1 MYGESSKG
9 VPFPGV
15 TPISS
20 RPPALGLCRRYGHH
34 QQDERR
40 NHKGISMGQRAGS
53 PGIRRSKICLTR
65 DIVRLVEATMPMG
78 RDSVGGKR
86 HLTPPRCPVCYTW
99 AESVTRQSCR
109 SQPVA
114 ICQKR
119 PSLTLGLEIAQ
130 APIGQANGRGVPPDI
145 EFSVG
150 RAMDLESVGTL
161 VAHLISP
168 IRFRRSG
175 LSCQ

>member
-1 MYGESSKG
+1 MAIGQISRSEVAYRADAADRREIADETRIRFSRMGPARIRHSGLFLPRTSKSATSSATLGPG
-9 VPFPGV
+9 VVEPEVGHGVGSTTTGRDVWRVLKRGPISGV

-78 RDSVGGKR
+78 RDSVGGK
-86 HLTPPRCPVCYTW
+86 
-99 AESVTRQSCR
+99 
-109 SQPVA
+109 
-114 ICQKR
+114 
-119 PSLTLGLEIAQ
+119 
-130 APIGQANGRGVPPDI
+130 
-145 EFSVG
+145 
-150 RAMDLESVGTL
+150 GT
-161 VAHLISP
+161 
-168 IRFRRSG
+168 
-175 LSCQ
+175 